1 MWFVF
6 VGIPLIAPYFLN
18 NLSVYDQMISKI
30 MATFYFGQGRLRN
43 DVAIIN
49 NIWKD
54 SFHMHTYL
62 YRSISQ
68 KLKRHNSKNLD
79 AKLFV
84 CNSWAI
90 CSAAAVYVCG
100 AVSKTCPWRALFPGR
115 ASPLLTIYEM
125 VHLDIDT
132 MEFCLP

>member
-30 MATFYFGQGRLRN
+30 MATFYFGQGSLRN

-90 CSAAAVYVCG
+90 CSTAARYTYVGQYLKHAHAHGGHC
-100 AVSKTCPWRALFPGR
+100 FPVG
-115 ASPLLTIYEM
+115 LVL
-125 VHLDIDT
+125 
-132 MEFCLP
+132 C